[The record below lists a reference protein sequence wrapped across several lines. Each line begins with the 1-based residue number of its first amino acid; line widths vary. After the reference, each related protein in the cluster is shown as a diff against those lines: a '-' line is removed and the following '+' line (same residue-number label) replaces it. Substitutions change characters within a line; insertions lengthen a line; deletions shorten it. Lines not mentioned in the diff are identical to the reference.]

1 MVKNGIITKLEEGE
15 PTPWVNSLVYCSQG
29 GILPDPNIISALK
42 QMSAPTSRQEL
53 QTFLGL
59 ANYMGPFIPNLSTLT
74 APLRELLKESHQFDW
89 SPAHQEAYNK
99 IKDSISSEVTLTY
112 FDPTKDITWQV
123 DASLISLLLLRALT
137 DMETR
142 YTNIELLAVVYGYE
156 KFHTNL
162 YSHSFTANTDFKP
175 LESIHL
181 KHLTV
186 APLRLQGMLLRLQ
199 RFDLVISRLSPEE
212 KEAIPGM
219 NVQVHDIHR
228 QFSNSILERI
238 REQNALKEMILSG
251 WPLTI
256 RQVSVLILALSWW
269 ARCRRWDRHM
279 KSHRIIIP
287 TVLQK
292 ENLDKALYSTP
303 RNRDDKAQG

>member
-1 MVKNGIITKLEEGE
+1 
-15 PTPWVNSLVYCSQG
+15 
-29 GILPDPNIISALK
+29 
-42 QMSAPTSRQEL
+42 
-53 QTFLGL
+53 
-59 ANYMGPFIPNLSTLT
+59 
-74 APLRELLKESHQFDW
+74 
-89 SPAHQEAYNK
+89 
-99 IKDSISSEVTLTY
+99 
-112 FDPTKDITWQV
+112 
-123 DASLISLLLLRALT
+123 
-137 DMETR
+137 METR
-142 YTNIELLAVVYGYE
+142 YANIELLAVVYGYE

-199 RFDLVISRLSPEE
+199 QFDLFISRLSPEE

-238 REQNALKEMILSG
+238 RGQTASDPELNALKEMILSG

-256 RQVSVLILALSWW
+256 RQVSVLILALS
-269 ARCRRWDRHM
+269 
-279 KSHRIIIP
+279 
-287 TVLQK
+287 
-292 ENLDKALYSTP
+292 
-303 RNRDDKAQG
+303 